1 MEQAG
6 REAAMA
12 ALYEDYARTP
22 VLAKLAEGKRL
33 VRGHG
38 LLSAPVAVVGEAPGE
53 EEDRRGRPF
62 TGRSGAVLRDLFGRA
77 GIPWEYCYVTNVLP
91 WRPSSAN
98 RTPYPFEVQASGA
111 RLAAEIALVDPVVV
125 VAAGDVAWRG
135 LTGGD
140 LGRFAD
146 ARFRWH
152 ELDGRRL
159 VAVPHPAY
167 LLHMRHNA
175 ERAEWERATVEALR
189 LALPQETTA

>member
-1 MEQAG
+1 MEQAD

-12 ALYEDYARTP
+12 ALYEEYARQP
-22 VLAKLAEGKRL
+22 VLAKLAGGKRL

-38 LLSAPVAVVGEAPGE
+38 MLSAPVAVVGEAPGE

-62 TGRSGAVLRDLFGRA
+62 TGRSGAVLQDLFGRA

-98 RTPYPFEVQASGA
+98 RTPYPFEVQASEA
-111 RLAAEIALVDPVVV
+111 RLAAEVALVDPVVV

-135 LTGGD
+135 LTRGS
-140 LGRFAD
+140 LGRFAG

-159 VAVPHPAY
+159 LAIPHPAY
-167 LLHMRHNA
+167 LLHLRDDA
-175 ERAEWERATVEALR
+175 ERAEWKKATVDALR
-189 LALPQETTA
+189 LALPQEAKA

>member
-1 MEQAG
+1 MEQEG

-12 ALYEDYARTP
+12 ALYEEYARTP
-22 VLAKLAEGKRL
+22 VLAKLAEGKRM

-38 LLSAPVAVVGEAPGE
+38 MLGAPIAAVGEAPGE

-62 TGRSGAVLRDLFGRA
+62 TGRSGALLQELFRQA
-77 GIPWEYCYVTNVLP
+77 GIPWEYCYATNVLP

-98 RTPYPFEVQASGA
+98 RTPYPFEVQASEA
-111 RLAAEIALVDPVVV
+111 RLAAEVALVDPVVV

-135 LTGGD
+135 LTRGT

-146 ARFRWH
+146 ARFKWH

-159 VAVPHPAY
+159 LAVPHPAY
-167 LLHMRHNA
+167 LLHLKDDA
-175 ERAEWERATVEALR
+175 ERAEWKKATVDALR
-189 LALPQETTA
+189 LALPQKATA